1 MVLYDPTGEL
11 YAHFAHCTDTIEFIQ
26 TQELSEAVAAAQT
39 CPAHAVIVNGSSA
52 AQATVMAEQTQ
63 AALLDTPIIA
73 CSFQSPLQRVREA
86 GAVGYLLKPVFSR
99 DLRKL
104 IDKLNRPVERVLIVE
119 DNPDIQLVLQRMLLS
134 HNGIEEVTFAASGCQ
149 ALEEL
154 RCRPPSLML
163 LDIVLPDMDGWQVLH
178 LKNQDPTLG
187 KIPVIIV
194 SAQDPADQPPASPLL
209 MATIG
214 QGFSISKLLHGS
226 LLLSTLLMKP
236 APTPGQS
243 PG

>member
-1 MVLYDPTGEL
+1 
-11 YAHFAHCTDTIEFIQ
+11 
-26 TQELSEAVAAAQT
+26 
-39 CPAHAVIVNGSSA
+39 
-52 AQATVMAEQTQ
+52 
-63 AALLDTPIIA
+63 
-73 CSFQSPLQRVREA
+73 
-86 GAVGYLLKPVFSR
+86 
-99 DLRKL
+99 
-104 IDKLNRPVERVLIVE
+104 
-119 DNPDIQLVLQRMLLS
+119 MLLS
-134 HNGIEEVTFAASGCQ
+134 HNGIEEVTFATSGCQ

-187 KIPVIIV
+187 EIPVIIV

-226 LLLSTLLMKP
+226 LLLSTLLLKP